1 MSNAINFDFDHLRD
15 ESLRRIGEVLVE
27 QAKDNMDDYSHG
39 RTYLVNGRVHIV
51 SVPGQTANNLSGDL
65 NETIRYKL
73 DGGIMEF
80 GAGNREIDYAGYL
93 EQNHNRPNYM
103 KSVNQNRARIR
114 RIVGDRIDLAIS
126 RGSNWRRV

>member
-1 MSNAINFDFDHLRD
+1 MPNPIGFDFNELRD
-15 ESLRRIGEVLVE
+15 SSLRRIGEVLVE

-65 NETIRYKL
+65 NNTIRYQL
-73 DGGIMEF
+73 TNGVMEF

-93 EQNHNRPNYM
+93 EENHNRPNYM
-103 KSVNQNRARIR
+103 KSVNQNRAEIR
-114 RIVGDRIDLAIS
+114 RIVGDRIDLAIT
-126 RGSNWRRV
+126 RGSNWRRI